1 MHVLMFLPQY
11 QDIEDKILDED
22 HREILNMLTT
32 IHTLELQLAG
42 ARMDMTSLEKVV
54 EEQGHWL
61 RSHNQ
66 LNLDLLE
73 MVKMQQHLLQSNKV
87 ELTPELKNLHRY
99 LLWYDKQPEVQ
110 QPVRNITSL
119 WWDTNVNWNLV
130 R

>member
-1 MHVLMFLPQY
+1 MYWCSSPQH

-99 LLWYDKQPEVQ
+99 L
-110 QPVRNITSL
+110 
-119 WWDTNVNWNLV
+119 
-130 R
+130 